1 MNPRLELLKLLA
13 GQTVS
18 SGIILQI
25 KDRSALVSTSKGST
39 TCAVITQTN
48 LVVGD
53 TVAIKNGSIVSKL
66 VPDDQIPTFE
76 V

>member
-13 GQTVS
+13 GQSVS
-18 SGIILQI
+18 SGTILQI
-25 KDRSALVSTSKGST
+25 KDKTALVSTSKGSMS
-39 TCAVITQTN
+39 CPIITQTS

-53 TVAIKNGSIVSKL
+53 TVSIRNNNVVAKL
-66 VPDDQIPTFE
+66 VPDDQIPTFI